1 MQRARMPVGHA
12 VYTGF
17 TFQSPGSK
25 REANSSRSEEHFQ
38 GAKPIP
44 GAVYANI
51 GNIGNVHSWENHPD
65 TAIHS
70 TQGQRQCYCNAICQG
85 SADGEA
91 YNVHMLPAHEC
102 DEGRRELNR
111 PNERRRGIEAH
122 GNQLEPSRR
131 STKDIRQNG
140 THEEPSD
147 VLVVCVQGC
156 LSDQVVSEEGI
167 RCEGTQVASRKREGE
182 YGRSEA

>member
-44 GAVYANI
+44 GAVYA
-51 GNIGNVHSWENHPD
+51 NIGNVHSWENHPD

-131 STKDIRQNG
+131 STKDIAG
-140 THEEPSD
+140 PSA
-147 VLVVCVQGC
+147 VQG
-156 LSDQVVSEEGI
+156 S
-167 RCEGTQVASRKREGE
+167 
-182 YGRSEA
+182 

>member
-51 GNIGNVHSWENHPD
+51 GNVHSWENHPD
-65 TAIHS
+65 TAIQLTNTSHPS
-70 TQGQRQCYCNAICQG
+70 HTRPRTEKAPRFRAHYP
-85 SADGEA
+85 
-91 YNVHMLPAHEC
+91 HMHHC
-102 DEGRRELNR
+102 RVRYIH
-111 PNERRRGIEAH
+111 RRRQAIRPAKRHASTIPASHRYTCRCCKSTSYKVVESVG
-122 GNQLEPSRR
+122 SR
-131 STKDIRQNG
+131 SSGLT
-140 THEEPSD
+140 
-147 VLVVCVQGC
+147 
-156 LSDQVVSEEGI
+156 
-167 RCEGTQVASRKREGE
+167 
-182 YGRSEA
+182 

>member
-1 MQRARMPVGHA
+1 MPVGHA

-44 GAVYANI
+44 GAVYA
-51 GNIGNVHSWENHPD
+51 NIGNVHSWENHPD

-111 PNERRRGIEAH
+111 PNERRRGIASS
-122 GNQLEPSRR
+122 QPR
-131 STKDIRQNG
+131 
-140 THEEPSD
+140 
-147 VLVVCVQGC
+147 
-156 LSDQVVSEEGI
+156 SDQLRLQPKGI
-167 RCEGTQVASRKREGE
+167 EVPLVGIQDWPEDVYPTAKRVQLVPRTQ
-182 YGRSEA
+182 GR